1 MNWRKIN
8 ASQRVA
14 KLVRP
19 REGSPFGTRAC
30 LQSSLKPKDGGNN
43 VDHGGEARISLF
55 VARGNASKPFHLT
68 EEIFDEMTPF
78 VLVLVMRG
86 MPAGPL
92 AKRDDSL
99 NVSAR
104 QAVAQPVR
112 VERLVADE
120 SQAIDASHKSIEA
133 CDVVA
138 IARQQHEADQIA
150 ERVYDGRDLRRPTA
164 ARFANSLFLSPP
176 FAPVPC

>member
-1 MNWRKIN
+1 
-8 ASQRVA
+8 
-14 KLVRP
+14 
-19 REGSPFGTRAC
+19 
-30 LQSSLKPKDGGNN
+30 LQPKDGSND

-78 VLVLVMRG
+78 VFVLVMRG

-92 AKRDDSL
+92 AKRDDGL
-99 NVSAR
+99 DVSAR
-104 QAVAQPVR
+104 QAVAQPMR

-120 SQAIDASHKSIEA
+120 GQAIDASHQSIEA
-133 CDVVA
+133 RDVVA
-138 IARQQHEADQIA
+138 MSRQQHEADQIA
-150 ERVYDGRDLRRPTA
+150 ERIYDGRNFRRPTA
-164 ARFANSLFLSPP
+164 ARFANGLFLSPP

>member
-1 MNWRKIN
+1 
-8 ASQRVA
+8 
-14 KLVRP
+14 
-19 REGSPFGTRAC
+19 
-30 LQSSLKPKDGGNN
+30 LQPKDGGND
-43 VDHGGEARISLF
+43 VDHGGEARIGLF

-78 VLVLVMRG
+78 VFVLVMDG

-120 SQAIDASHKSIEA
+120 GQAIDASHKSIEA
-133 CDVVA
+133 RDVVA
-138 IARQQHEADQIA
+138 MARQQHEADQIA
-150 ERVYDGRDLRRPTA
+150 ERIYDGRDLRRPTA
-164 ARFANSLFLSPP
+164 ARFANGLFLSPP

>member
-1 MNWRKIN
+1 MAGTAELAAAPAAGVLRTD
-8 ASQRVA
+8 
-14 KLVRP
+14 
-19 REGSPFGTRAC
+19 TRAC
-30 LQSSLKPKDGGNN
+30 LQSSLGPEDQCDE
-43 VDHGGEARISLF
+43 VDHRGEASIGLF
-55 VARGNASKPFHLT
+55 VSRGDAAKRFDLT
-68 EEIFDEMTPF
+68 EEVFDEMTPF
-78 VLVLVMRG
+78 VFVLVMRG

-99 NVSAR
+99 NVGVR

-120 SQAIDASHKSIEA
+120 GQAIDASHKSIEA

-138 IARQQHEADQIA
+138 MARQQHEADQVA
-150 ERVYDGRDLRRPTA
+150 ERIHDRRDLRRPTA
-164 ARFANSLFLSPP
+164 ARFANGLFLSPP